1 MAESKATKKPAAKAA
16 KPAPE
21 PEIEKKEEAEAVEE
35 VKAEPAVKP
44 KVKTLGPTD
53 YATVRNGTQGVLIYK
68 NIHTGE
74 TFIWERFGD
83 EQEMELRELKNA
95 KSSNK
100 KFFIN
105 NWFLFDDPAVIDY
118 LGVGQYYKYALNTE
132 EFNELFSKTAEE
144 IAAVL
149 PNLSDGQ
156 KKSVARRAYQLVKD
170 GEIDSMKIIRVLEEG
185 LNVKLIENSK

>member
-1 MAESKATKKPAAKAA
+1 MATSKKKAA
-16 KPAPE
+16 PKT
-21 PEIEKKEEAEAVEE
+21 EAAAVEAT
-35 VKAEPAVKP
+35 VTAETNMKEAPQEIADKSEPKP
-44 KVKTLGPTD
+44 KAKVLGPTD

-74 TFIWERFGD
+74 TFVWERFGD

-95 KSSNK
+95 KSANK

-132 EFNELFSKTAEE
+132 EFEELFTKSAEE
-144 IAAVL
+144 IAAIL
-149 PNLSDGQ
+149 PNLSAGQ
-156 KKSVARRAYQLVKD
+156 KKSVGYRAYQLVKS
-170 GEIDSMKIIRVLEEG
+170 GEIDSMKVIKALEDG
-185 LNVKLIENSK
+185 LGVKLIESDK